1 MRTVDPATTAS
12 EAIQSALRFS
22 GYSQAELARRAGM
35 PRSVLNAY
43 VRGTRQPGADALGRI
58 IAAAGRE
65 LRAAPA
71 TRTVDVERAGRLLVQ
86 VLELAEQLP
95 TRRRGRLTFPPLHR
109 AA

>member
-1 MRTVDPATTAS
+1 VGATTAA
-12 EAIQSALRFS
+12 ELIQSALRFS
-22 GYSQAELARRAGM
+22 DLSQAELARRAGM

-43 VRGTRQPGADALGRI
+43 VRGTREPGAEALARI

-71 TRTVDVERAGRLLVQ
+71 VRSVDVERAGRLLVQ
-86 VLELAEQLP
+86 VLELAEHLP
-95 TRRRGRLTFPPLHR
+95 TRRRGRLAFPPLSRR

>member
-1 MRTVDPATTAS
+1 
-12 EAIQSALRFS
+12 
-22 GYSQAELARRAGM
+22 M

-43 VRGTRQPGADALGRI
+43 VRGTREPGGDALARI
-58 IAAAGRE
+58 IRAAGRE

-71 TRTVDVERAGRLLVQ
+71 VRTVDVDRAGRLLVQ

-95 TRRRGRLTFPPLHR
+95 ARRRGRLTFPPLHH

>member
-1 MRTVDPATTAS
+1 MEPASAPDL
-12 EAIQSALRFS
+12 IQSALRFS
-22 GYSQAELARRAGM
+22 GLSQAALARRVGM

-43 VRGTRQPGADALGRI
+43 LRGTREPGAGALARI
-58 IAAAGRE
+58 IGAAGRE

-71 TRTVDVERAGRLLVQ
+71 VRTVDVDRAGRLLVQ

-95 TRRRGRLTFPPLHR
+95 TRRRGRLTFPPLHH